1 MISAKIKPGYTPRL
15 LAVFSFRHDA
25 HLVPSLIANIAP
37 MVDGWVSYDDRAST
51 EVFSNEVQRRTA
63 LLQAARELGA
73 SWALAV
79 DPDERFDTRLAGEIR
94 ALTQASE
101 ANAISFALREMY
113 ARDTYRVDGIWGGKR
128 QVRLLR
134 IADGVLAPEGHL
146 HLSWA
151 AFIPGARIAH
161 ADFNLYHL
169 KMITPER
176 RRARAALYNHLDP
189 ERRMQKM
196 GYDYLA
202 DDAGAEFARIGH
214 ERAYFPAHREDG
226 GLWMPQVSTA
236 AS

>member
-1 MISAKIKPGYTPRL
+1 MISVKIKPGCTPRL

-51 EVFSNEVQRRTA
+51 EIFSNEVQRRTA
-63 LLQAARELGA
+63 LLQAARDLGA
-73 SWALAV
+73 SWVLAV
-79 DPDERFDTRLAGEIR
+79 DPDERFEARLAKEIR
-94 ALTQASE
+94 ALTQTSE
-101 ANAISFALREMY
+101 ANAISFPLREMY
-113 ARDTYRVDGIWGGKR
+113 GPDTYRVDGVWGRKR

-134 IADGVLAPEGHL
+134 IDEGVVAPEGHL

-151 AFIPGARIAH
+151 SFIPGARIKDV
-161 ADFNLYHL
+161 DFNLYHL

-189 ERRMQKM
+189 DHRMQRT

-202 DDAGAEFARIGH
+202 DDSGAEFERIAVG
-214 ERAYFPAHREDG
+214 RG
-226 GLWMPQVSTA
+226 
-236 AS
+236 